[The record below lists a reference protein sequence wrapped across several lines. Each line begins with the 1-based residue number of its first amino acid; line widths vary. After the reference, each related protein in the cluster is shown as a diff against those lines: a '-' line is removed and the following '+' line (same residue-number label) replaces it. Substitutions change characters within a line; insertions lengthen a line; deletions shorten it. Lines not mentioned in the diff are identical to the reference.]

1 MNPWPFVI
9 AAYALT
15 FAGTFVLS
23 LASWRAMASAEKR
36 ADVMKRTTPSPRPGA

>member
-15 FAGTFVLS
+15 FLGTAGLS
-23 LASWRAMASAEKR
+23 LASWRAMRAAERR
-36 ADVMKRTTPSPRPGA
+36 ADALTKERRA

>member
-15 FAGTFVLS
+15 AIGTLGLTLWSFLTMR
-23 LASWRAMASAEKR
+23 RAEAE
-36 ADVMKRTTPSPRPGA
+36 ADALRNER

>member
-15 FAGTFVLS
+15 ALGTALISFQ
-23 LASWRAMASAEKR
+23 SWRAMRAAERR
-36 ADVMKRTTPSPRPGA
+36 ADALRRDR